1 MLERLAIFGASGDLT
16 SRYLLPALASLHE
29 LGYLPERFEILGLAQ
44 DELDTAAFRERLER
58 RWREHVK
65 EGDATSR
72 EAVLKALRYHQADVT
87 DEARLREVL
96 KVDEGPLA
104 VYLALP
110 PAVFAPAIRALKALE
125 LAEGSRMVVEK
136 PFGEDLQSARE
147 LNRLLHEAFPEEA
160 IFRVDHFL
168 GKQTVQNILGLRF
181 ANRIFEP
188 VWNCNHVAGV
198 EIRWDETLALEG
210 RANYYDRTG
219 ALKDMIQNHLLQLL
233 CLVAMEAPHSLHER
247 DLRDRKVDVLR
258 AVRKF
263 SREEVARYT
272 VRARYTEGRIG
283 DREVPSY
290 IDEEGVDPER
300 GTETFA
306 QVTLFIDN
314 WRWSGVPFTLRSG
327 KALAKD
333 HQEIAVQ
340 FRPVPHLAFGQEH
353 QARANAL
360 RLKLSPDRLELELNV
375 NAAGDPFELEP
386 LTLDAEL
393 AEQRPSAY
401 GRLLLDVLQ
410 GDPTLSIRGDEAEEA
425 WRIMDPILDA
435 WAEGVSPLQEY
446 EAGSSFLDDAP

>member
-16 SRYLLPALASLHE
+16 SRYLMPALASLHE
-29 LGYLPERFEILGLAQ
+29 LGHLPERFEILGLAQ
-44 DELDTAAFRERLER
+44 DELDTESFRERLEQ
-58 RWREHVK
+58 RWRERV
-65 EGDATSR
+65 EGVGEASR
-72 EAVLKALRYHQADVT
+72 SAVLEALAYHQADVT
-87 DEARLREVL
+87 DAARLREVL
-96 KVDEGPLA
+96 EVEKGPLA

-110 PAVFAPAIRALKALE
+110 PAVFAPAIRALKDLGLPQE
-125 LAEGSRMVVEK
+125 SRLVVEK
-136 PFGEDLQSARE
+136 PFGEDLESARE
-147 LNRLLHEAFPEEA
+147 LNRLLHEAFSEEA

-168 GKQTVQNILGLRF
+168 GKQTVQNVLGLRF

-188 VWNCNHVAGV
+188 LWNCNHVARV
-198 EIRWDETLALEG
+198 LIRWDETLALEG
-210 RANYYDRTG
+210 RASYYDSAG

-272 VRARYTEGRIG
+272 VRARYSAGRIG
-283 DREVPSY
+283 ERDVPSY
-290 IDEEGVDPER
+290 VDEEGVDAAR

-314 WRWSGVPFTLRSG
+314 WRWSGVPITLRSG

-333 HQEIAVQ
+333 HQEITVQ

-360 RLKLSPDRLELELNV
+360 RIKLSPDRFELELNV
-375 NAAGDPFELEP
+375 NAAGDPFVLEP

-393 AEQRPSAY
+393 AAQRPSAY

-425 WRIMDPILDA
+425 WRIIDPILDA
-435 WAEGVSPLQEY
+435 WGEGVSPLQEY
-446 EAGSSFLDDAP
+446 EAGSSFES